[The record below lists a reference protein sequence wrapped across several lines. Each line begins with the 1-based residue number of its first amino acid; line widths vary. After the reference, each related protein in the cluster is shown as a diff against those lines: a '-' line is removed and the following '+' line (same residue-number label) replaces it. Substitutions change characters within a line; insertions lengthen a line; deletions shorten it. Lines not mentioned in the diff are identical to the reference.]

1 LKDEENIEAYL
12 LHVDEIVKIVKGI
25 GEKLEEPM
33 IVQKVLRS
41 LPLTFDAKVF
51 AIEEMKDLDK
61 LTIDELHGILMMYE
75 MRTEKEK
82 PSKRETTFKASKKTN
97 IKDHESSN
105 SFENESDA
113 IEAHFMWKLKKG
125 SEK

>member
-41 LPLTFDAKVF
+41 LPLIFNAKVSVV
-51 AIEEMKDLDK
+51 EEMKDLD
-61 LTIDELHGILMMYE
+61 
-75 MRTEKEK
+75 
-82 PSKRETTFKASKKTN
+82 
-97 IKDHESSN
+97 
-105 SFENESDA
+105 
-113 IEAHFMWKLKKG
+113 
-125 SEK
+125 